1 MARPGDRPARSG
13 VLLYTDLQRV
23 LMNWDIGEIP
33 SKVVLALERDLDTLA
48 RRDQAVG
55 VPSDKLVDRL
65 WEDLVEGDPAM
76 ARDEEDVVHATRLAY
91 AGVAIDSIVRLW
103 ALGDP
108 WWARVRALVDN
119 YAATVA

>member
-1 MARPGDRPARSG
+1 MARPGDRPVRSG

-23 LMNWDIGEIP
+23 LMNWDLGDIP
-33 SKVVLALERDLDTLA
+33 SKVVTALERDVDTLA
-48 RRDQAVG
+48 RRDHALG

-65 WEDLVEGDPAM
+65 WEDLVEGAPAM
-76 ARDEEDVVHATRLAY
+76 ARDEEDVVHAARLAY

-108 WWARVRALVDN
+108 WWARVRALVGN
-119 YAATVA
+119 YAATAA